1 MHHGDKVIIG
11 VGGNIG
17 SGKTLVSKIFEELG
31 AHYIS
36 ADEIGWEVLP
46 DIADELRERF
56 GSIIMDRDII
66 DKEKLR
72 SIVFSNSENLDYL
85 NKLSHPLLVE
95 KILKKIEEIKSK
107 VVVIDAAL
115 IFDWSEL
122 RQVVDYPILVVSDN
136 KVKEGRVMKRGIN
149 KLLFRQILESQKSE
163 AEMSR
168 QAKFIIENNSTVDI
182 LRSQCQ
188 NIYKEIENDCRMQ

>member
-31 AHYIS
+31 AQYIS

-46 DIADELRERF
+46 DIADELKERF
-56 GSIIMDRDII
+56 GSIIIDRDII

-72 SIVFSNSENLDYL
+72 SIVFSNQKNLDYL
-85 NKLSHPLLVE
+85 NGLSHPVLV
-95 KILKKIEEIKSK
+95 KKLLKKIEEIKSK
-107 VVVIDAAL
+107 VIVIDAAL
-115 IFDWSEL
+115 IFDWPEL
-122 RQVVDYPILVVSDN
+122 MQVVDYPILVVSDN

-163 AEMSR
+163 ADMLKL
-168 QAKFIIENNSTVDI
+168 AKFVIKNNSTVDI
-182 LRSQCQ
+182 LKAQCQ
-188 NIYKEIENDCRMQ
+188 DIYKEIENGCRMQ